1 MCSLVI
7 SSGDANSY
15 GRLRRRQFTSC
26 EIVLQLLASSQ
37 RLMQHSRPDSEQV
50 KLVRL
55 IIGMS
60 GASGV
65 IYGIRLLQVLQ
76 QESNIETHLIMSD
89 SAKLNIAVETEFS
102 SKDVQMMADHVHSN
116 KDIGATIASGSFA
129 SDGMIIAPCSIKTLS
144 AVANCYADSLMVRAA
159 DVMLKERRRLVL
171 VPRETPLHTGHCEL
185 LLRAS
190 QNGAIL
196 APPMPAHY
204 IKPQSVDDLVD
215 HHVGRVLDL
224 FDIDPGLVKRWQ
236 GTRG

>member
-1 MCSLVI
+1 MH
-7 SSGDANSY
+7 
-15 GRLRRRQFTSC
+15 
-26 EIVLQLLASSQ
+26 
-37 RLMQHSRPDSEQV
+37 HSKPELEQV

-76 QESNIETHLIMSD
+76 QESDIETHLIMSD
-89 SAKLNIAVETEFS
+89 SAKLNIAVETDLSF
-102 SKDVQMMADHVHSN
+102 KDAQAMADHVHSN
-116 KDIGATIASGSFA
+116 KDIGATIASGSFR

-144 AVANCYADSLMVRAA
+144 AVANCYADSLLVRAA

-171 VPRETPLHTGHCEL
+171 VPRETPLHTGHCEI

-236 GTRG
+236 GTQG